1 MLGVP
6 GKRAASTQP
15 LILYV
20 ASENILGPLEEHGER
35 HARDVALLRGGHL
48 VAKGKLQQR
57 LKTHL
62 RKLFSH
68 PHIDL
73 CLCQEKTIYLLDYFA
88 DAALQRFAVSGRTAL
103 LSCST
108 HESLMGAIVGDESQR
123 GLLQQIKDLFD
134 SFTWPP
140 YRAINVRNMS
150 EQYSFSRI
158 ILAAKVTSYL

>member
-1 MLGVP
+1 MLGLP

-20 ASENILGPLEEHGER
+20 ASEYILGPLEEHGER

-62 RKLFSH
+62 RKLFPH

-88 DAALQRFAVSGRTAL
+88 DAALPRFAVSGRTAL

-108 HESLMGAIVGDESQR
+108 HGE
-123 GLLQQIKDLFD
+123 FD
-134 SFTWPP
+134 GSHCW
-140 YRAINVRNMS
+140 R
-150 EQYSFSRI
+150 
-158 ILAAKVTSYL
+158 